1 MNIDMKNNCIYT
13 HTYTYVNILCRVTL
27 NAHNCRNDYS
37 HLSISL
43 SLYIYIL
50 HIVSSIAG
58 MTVAMYIYIYI

>member
-1 MNIDMKNNCIYT
+1 MNIDIKNSCIYT
-13 HTYTYVNILCRVTL
+13 HTYTYVNILCRFPL

-43 SLYIYIL
+43 SIYKYTAY
-50 HIVSSIAG
+50 SSIAG